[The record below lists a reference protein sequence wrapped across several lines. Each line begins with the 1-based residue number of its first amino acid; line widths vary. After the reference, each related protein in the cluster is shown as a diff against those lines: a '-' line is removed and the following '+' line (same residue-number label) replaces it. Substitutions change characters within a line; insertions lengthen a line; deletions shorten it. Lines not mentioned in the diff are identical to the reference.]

1 MHNWKAPGPDSLV
14 AELLKIDEPAEPIV
28 LERFHAILVE
38 VWTGGEVPQ
47 QWKDA
52 IIKVL
57 YKKSD
62 RSNCKYYRGISLLS
76 HAGKVLLKLVA
87 NRLSDYCE
95 AHGILPDEQCG
106 FRPERST
113 VDMLFVVRRLQELA
127 RRRRIP
133 LYMCFV
139 DLQKAYDSVDRE
151 LLWKVLARAGVPE
164 EMIAVIRQFHDGM
177 QAQVRMDDG
186 ELSDWFEVT
195 QGLRQGCVLSPLL
208 FNIFFA
214 VATEVILVRFSEDD
228 MILKD
233 LVYLEEEAGVG
244 AETPLERGVW
254 GIWPDSVGEE
264 DRDSLDAGAGE
275 TTEERGIA
283 ATTTCHRSSRAKVR
297 PDHPVPILGR
307 PCQRRWRT
315 HARDQ
320 PPEQSSVGMHQEVL
334 PGTLRPAESTVETQG
349 STVESGGDGGPTIR
363 VHDVGPPP
371 RTLPV
376 TEEDTPPTTPAS
388 YRVPPRAR
396 HLPTAFVRSGP
407 QEDRVPKRGSYHS
420 TTATSVRGSHGQTT
434 RRAPPEAADGRK
446 TRRGGRSR
454 QGTPR
459 AELDGLSQGRLPSVR
474 SHRRLY
480 GGQPA
485 HIRS

>member
-1 MHNWKAPGPDSLV
+1 M
-14 AELLKIDEPAEPIV
+14 
-28 LERFHAILVE
+28 
-38 VWTGGEVPQ
+38 
-47 QWKDA
+47 
-52 IIKVL
+52 
-57 YKKSD
+57 
-62 RSNCKYYRGISLLS
+62 
-76 HAGKVLLKLVA
+76 
-87 NRLSDYCE
+87 
-95 AHGILPDEQCG
+95 LPDFLFLFSFPCAVDHEQHWPPCMK
-106 FRPERST
+106 RI
-113 VDMLFVVRRLQELA
+113 RLQ
-127 RRRRIP
+127 I
-133 LYMCFV
+133 
-139 DLQKAYDSVDRE
+139 AYRSVDHCHNRMLGWVPIFT
-151 LLWKVLARAGVPE
+151 LLW
-164 EMIAVIRQFHDGM
+164 D
-177 QAQVRMDDG
+177 
-186 ELSDWFEVT
+186 
-195 QGLRQGCVLSPLL
+195 
-208 FNIFFA
+208 
-214 VATEVILVRFSEDD
+214 
-228 MILKD
+228 
-233 LVYLEEEAGVG
+233 
-244 AETPLERGVW
+244 
-254 GIWPDSVGEE
+254 
-264 DRDSLDAGAGE
+264 

-334 PGTLRPAESTVETQG
+334 PGALRPAESTVETRG

-407 QEDRVPKRGSYHS
+407 QEDRAPKGGSYHS

-434 RRAPPEAADGRK
+434 RRAPPVAADGRK
-446 TRRGGRSR
+446 TRRRVRSW